1 MAIPVSLRRVWLNQ
15 KARAGELAQS
25 QPAQENPF
33 FRFAESRKSHGTGR
47 ELERQSRQKKQE
59 RPVVPSALGER
70 LGFWVDGTWNV
81 PTTLVFC
88 QLCLERH
95 SSRQQ
100 KPLHGIRCCFENEIR
115 WKSIENVYPRGDSP
129 DPRKPR

>member
-70 LGFWVDGTWNV
+70 LGFWVGI
-81 PTTLVFC
+81 LGG
-88 QLCLERH
+88 RH
-95 SSRQQ
+95 MECAYHFGLLPAVS
-100 KPLHGIRCCFENEIR
+100 
-115 WKSIENVYPRGDSP
+115 
-129 DPRKPR
+129 